1 MRHGFLLI
9 NKPVGPTSHDIVD
22 VVRKRLYEKNIGH
35 LGTLDP
41 AASGLLVMAV
51 GSKALKC
58 IELFQHLIKEYEAQI
73 QLGSV
78 STTYDREGIIEPL
91 KSKVGWM
98 IPDDHIIMRLI
109 ADRFIGKIKQVPP
122 EASAVKIGGERAYR
136 KFRQGR
142 GVNIPPRDVEIT
154 ECAVVEYIYPHL
166 KLRVR
171 CGSGTYIRSLA
182 HDLGASLQC
191 GGYLAS
197 LKRLAVSG
205 WQLSDAIEPSFTKWG
220 HVMPLKEVLKDFPSV
235 VLTEEQADDIC
246 HGRDIVLSSISPLG
260 ERSRVKGLEKDTI
273 AWFNDL
279 PIAILIPSNDGTEL
293 VHARKVL

>member
-1 MRHGFLLI
+1 MKHGFLLVD
-9 NKPVGPTSHDIVD
+9 KPVGPTSHDIVEM
-22 VVRKRLYEKNIGH
+22 VRKQLHETHIGH

-58 IELFQHLIKEYEAQI
+58 IELFQNGTKAYEAEI
-73 QLGSV
+73 TLGAV
-78 STTYDREGIIEPL
+78 STTYDREGVIESLTP
-91 KSKVGWM
+91 KAGWM
-98 IPDDHIIMRLI
+98 VPDDHTIMLLI

-142 GVNIPPRDVEIT
+142 GVNIPPREVEIT
-154 ECAVVEYIYPHL
+154 ECAVVEYAYPHL

-182 HDLGASLQC
+182 HDLGASLKC
-191 GGYLAS
+191 GGYLANLRRIKVGEWRVGDS
-197 LKRLAVSG
+197 HRPDCIA
-205 WQLSDAIEPSFTKWG
+205 WG
-220 HVMPLKEVLKDFPSV
+220 HVIPLKEVLKDFSSIE
-235 VLTEEQADDIC
+235 LTEAQAENIR
-246 HGRDIVLSSISPLG
+246 HGRDIVLDSPL
-260 ERSRVKGLEKDTI
+260 SAKDTI
-273 AWFNDL
+273 AWLNDL
-279 PIAILIPSNDGTEL
+279 PIAILTPRNDGTEL